1 MANFMGPMAPPQAA
15 PPQPAQL
22 DVRTNP
28 SQRAQFKTFMQGMQP
43 QPTTAPIAPMLPAP
57 IPSPMDQID
66 IFAPAPMA
74 SGGVVGGLNDLQ
86 KMSGQM
92 VDALNT
98 VVYGG
103 GQGGGF
109 GDSVSAGGGFGGG
122 NMPPPLPAITQRLNG
137 LTDQGPMNN
146 PNSRLGPSIGL
157 PFAQPLRMSVEDAY
171 SQAQADARRQ
181 REAGMMGRV
190 QLPGEMPFEQF
201 AEGYNYSLNNPMQ
214 PLQTLADGGLADPFD
229 RPSPKMVGG
238 TTNVIDA
245 SGNDSRPT
253 DEEVGALA
261 NQLQLGQELYDV
273 NQSYNDPGRPM
284 FGMAD
289 LFAPGGALSFA
300 APSPPSS
307 SAPNMMQN
315 AMQGIMDAT
324 RMQGPMGG
332 TFGISPVARDGNLG
346 IMANFTV
353 PFEDGGPVRMQR
365 GGTTFRT
372 GSDGRTVISSDNI
385 VRDDGM
391 TDRERDSFSGGGGD
405 PFDRPSDYQVYDDDR
420 YTSAKIVD
428 NSEPVADALATIAA
442 MDAAQA
448 NFVPGQVT
456 TRERPLSEVSG
467 MDELLNRSQKT
478 QQDVQNLL
486 ASMSDIDESAGD
498 FASVSPVAATFT
510 PVVDPQRDLLF
521 GEPTSE
527 SLQQDAL
534 RAVEALIGSQ
544 PRNVGPVDQSVI
556 DFINRNPQP
565 SADSGVRASPP
576 LPSGMPGAD
585 PLNDILAGEP
595 GASGAGDDSLSMA
608 VGRMLATPVTRR
620 TASGNVTDN
629 ALADLERRMGVRK
642 TPDQGD
648 SGGFMGLG
656 KLAIDALLG
665 FGRGKAEDIFT
676 NLEAGRPGVINART
690 GQVTG
695 YVGEGPFGTK
705 THTGFG
711 PSPFDANVENVEFD
725 PNRNAYIVTPRIG
738 PGPQEDAQSRNLPN
752 RFAPTTDTTDTTPP
766 PVTPP
771 TTGLPPAM
779 PDPMNVVVE
788 SARRN
793 VPVTV
798 PNILPGGMPGQ
809 GINPTFLPQSFLDL
823 LASFKR
829 PAPRAMQEGGA
840 VLDQAAGNFLE
851 ALKVA

>member
-1 MANFMGPMAPPQAA
+1 
-15 PPQPAQL
+15 
-22 DVRTNP
+22 
-28 SQRAQFKTFMQGMQP
+28 
-43 QPTTAPIAPMLPAP
+43 MLPAP

-122 NMPPPLPAITQRLNG
+122 NMPPPLPAIAQPLNG

-157 PFAQPLRMSVEDAY
+157 PFAQPLRMSAEDAY

-181 REAGMMGRV
+181 CDAGMMGRV
-190 QLPGEMPFEQF
+190 KLPGEMSFEQF
-201 AEGYNYSLNNPMQ
+201 AEGYNYRPTQ
-214 PLQTLADGGLADPFD
+214 PLQ
-229 RPSPKMVGG
+229 
-238 TTNVIDA
+238 
-245 SGNDSRPT
+245 
-253 DEEVGALA
+253 
-261 NQLQLGQELYDV
+261 
-273 NQSYNDPGRPM
+273 
-284 FGMAD
+284 
-289 LFAPGGALSFA
+289 
-300 APSPPSS
+300 
-307 SAPNMMQN
+307 
-315 AMQGIMDAT
+315 AMQG
-324 RMQGPMGG
+324 G
-332 TFGISPVARDGNLG
+332 LG
-346 IMANFTV
+346 AV
-353 PFEDGGPVRMQR
+353 PFEDGGPVRMVAGGLA
-365 GGTTFRT
+365 GGTT
-372 GSDGRTVISSDNI
+372 NL
-385 VRDDGM
+385 RDTSRPSRDQ
-391 TDRERDSFSGGGGD
+391 REERDESSYFGDIPSYGGSEPPSGDGG
-405 PFDRPSDYQVYDDDR
+405 DDR

-467 MDELLNRSQKT
+467 MDELLNRSQQT

-498 FASVSPVAATFT
+498 FASVSPVAS
-510 PVVDPQRDLLF
+510 VDSDAASDLGLGFGYLSQPLLSEGTVDYPFYSYPTAAPSDLGFGLGYMSQPLLSEGTVDYPFYSYPAAVRDF
-521 GEPTSE
+521 GNLDIPMDDFDRRSGD
-527 SLQQDAL
+527 LGKQDAL
-534 RAVEALIGSQ
+534 SNFLDRNPPPE
-544 PRNVGPVDQSVI
+544 PRDDARPDMVMRQNPVVSDPLTDPYRGMGADDFDFGPAAPRTEDLVSNLLNRPVQYTTRGGNVI
-556 DFINRNPQP
+556 DRTVQQDLEARGI
-565 SADSGVRASPP
+565 
-576 LPSGMPGAD
+576 PSGLPG
-585 PLNDILAGEP
+585 P
-595 GASGAGDDSLSMA
+595 
-608 VGRMLATPVTRR
+608 
-620 TASGNVTDN
+620 
-629 ALADLERRMGVRK
+629 
-642 TPDQGD
+642 
-648 SGGFMGLG
+648 LG
-656 KLAIDALLG
+656 KVA
-665 FGRGKAEDIFT
+665 DIFT
-676 NLEAGRPGVINART
+676 TQRVGKYLDQIAGGAPGVIDATT
-690 GQVTG
+690 GQVIG
-695 YVGEGPFGTK
+695 YVGSGLMDGSQTFTGRAGYNPF
-705 THTGFG
+705 TGEAQ
-711 PSPFDANVENVEFD
+711 DVRFD
-725 PNRNAYIVTPRIG
+725 PSVNAYIVTPRIG
-738 PGPQEDAQSRNLPN
+738 PDPQEDARASSTSL
-752 RFAPTTDTTDTTPP
+752 PTTDTTDTTPP

-788 SARRN
+788 STRRN

-823 LASFKR
+823 LASFNR